1 MYALY
6 PIYAIIIDMNNISFF
21 KNLNIDNSWKDFIYK
36 ESNILELQKIEKT
49 IGQNYYPSTDNVF
62 RFLENDLLSSKYII
76 LGMDPYP
83 SHFIEN
89 GKIMPIATG
98 RSFEVKNI
106 KSWKE
111 KYKQKSL
118 AMILK
123 TLYYD
128 KYSTEPSMDILRDKI
143 IEIDYNTAKKI
154 INKIKRNID
163 KKSLKELI
171 VKTLGLTTNDLNQIN
186 KEKKIILFNPT
197 SFYDTTELQGI
208 LWLNATLTVKPD
220 DSGSHINI
228 WNDYMDKLFRYIL
241 SKNNI
246 IKYLVF
252 GEKAKNRIKDIIKEN
267 NMIVTCHPATR
278 VNNDFVKKNC
288 FGKLNDIL
296 LYI

>member
-98 RSFEVKNI
+98 RSFEVQNI
-106 KSWKE
+106 RSWKE

-118 AMILK
+118 AMIIK

-128 KYSTEPSMDILRDKI
+128 KYNIEPSMELLRNNI
-143 IEIDYNTAKKI
+143 IEIDYTTANKI
-154 INKIKRNID
+154 INNSKNIVD
-163 KKSLKELI
+163 KNSLKEII
-171 VKTLGLTTNDLNQIN
+171 VDTLDLTTKKLKQIYDN
-186 KEKKIILFNPT
+186 KKIILFNPT
-197 SFYDTTELQGI
+197 SFYDITELQGI
-208 LWLNATLTVKPD
+208 LWLNSTLTVKPD
-220 DSGSHINI
+220 ASGSHINI
-228 WNDYMDKLFRYIL
+228 WNDYMDELFRYIL

-278 VNNDFVKKNC
+278 VNNNFVKKNC